1 MKRHNHRNKNPKTVV
16 GTRTC
21 FVCKTIAPREEMLRF
36 VGRPGQILRFDAK
49 EVLPGRG
56 MWLHANKECLEKAV
70 EKRIFYKAAKGT
82 VKIPDDFIQVVEKDL
97 ERYPEKQ
104 KLFLKGAI
112 HE

>member
-21 FVCKTIAPREEMLRF
+21 FVCKTISPRAHMLRF
-36 VGRPGQILRFDAK
+36 VGRVGQVVQFDAK

-56 MWLHANKECLEKAV
+56 MWLHACRACLEKAI

-82 VKIPDDFIQVVEKDL
+82 VKIPEDLMQVVEKEL
-97 ERYPEKQ
+97 QNYPQKQ
-104 KLFLKGAI
+104 ELFFKGAI

>member
-1 MKRHNHRNKNPKTVV
+1 
-16 GTRTC
+16 
-21 FVCKTIAPREEMLRF
+21 MLRF
-36 VGRPGQILRFDAK
+36 VGCSGQAVQFDAK

-56 MWLHANKECLEKAV
+56 MWLHANKKCLQQAI

-82 VKIPDDFIQVVEKDL
+82 VQIPEDLMQVVENELKI
-97 ERYPEKQ
+97 YPTKQ